1 MKRISLLIV
10 ASASLISSA
19 IANPVDI
26 NVLTWNIHRAVGS
39 NTPASSQQPY
49 LAKIVNFLQPD
60 IWNINELGGQSAGY
74 NAASEKVAL
83 TNFIN
88 TSITIF
94 GNNPQEG
101 RDYFVYV
108 GNFSDGFIGNAI
120 VSRYA
125 LTDQTS
131 FSDGLRGIA
140 HANAMLPNGAK
151 LGVFTQ
157 HLKATTNSNESTND
171 SQRRQTE
178 AELAASQI
186 TNWSSNNP
194 NTPAVMTGDF
204 NLSEDAGQDDNWDFG
219 NIGDSLPN
227 GHLYRP
233 ISTIK
238 DSGFLDPIPLSRNGD
253 KDTISSGGSN
263 PRNRFDY
270 NLYSNF
276 GNISYKGGS
285 VFNTASYPIGQT
297 PSGFTFDDSFLAS
310 DHLPVLATYSVT
322 SVPEPLSGLALTAGL
337 LGMFR
342 KLKKKERSN

>member
-1 MKRISLLIV
+1 MKRISSLIV
-10 ASASLISSA
+10 TSAFLVSSA
-19 IANPVDI
+19 IAAPVDVD
-26 NVLTWNIHRAVGS
+26 VLTWNIHRAIGS
-39 NTPASSQQPY
+39 NSPASSQQPY
-49 LAKIVNFLQPD
+49 VAKIINFLQPD
-60 IWNINELGGQSAGY
+60 IWNINELGGNGPGY
-74 NAASEKVAL
+74 NTVAEKAAL

-88 TSITIF
+88 SNITIF

-125 LTDQTS
+125 LTDQAS
-131 FSDGLRGIA
+131 FFDGLRGII
-140 HANAMLPNGAK
+140 HANAVLPNGAT

-157 HLKATTNSNESTND
+157 HFKATTNSNQSTSD

-178 AELAASQI
+178 AELAVENI
-186 TNWSSNNP
+186 TNWSVANP
-194 NTPAVMTGDF
+194 DTPAVITGDF
-204 NLSEDAGQDDNWDFG
+204 NLSEDPGQDDNWDSG
-219 NIGDSLPN
+219 NIGDALPN

-233 ISTIK
+233 ISTLK
-238 DSGFLDPIPLSRNGD
+238 DSGFLDPIPVSRNGD

-276 GNISYKGGS
+276 GDISYKGGS
-285 VFNTASYPIGQT
+285 VFNTAAYPIGQT
-297 PSGFTFDDSFLAS
+297 PSGLTFDDSFLAS
-310 DHLPVLATYSVT
+310 DHLPVLATYSVD
-322 SVPEPLSGLALTAGL
+322 SVPEPLSGFALTAGL